1 MSDILAVFTQNI
13 LPILIVA
20 SFGFALQRVYQI
32 DKRALSSVVFNCL
45 GPCLVF
51 TSLVKSQLPAEQLLL
66 LMGFALISL
75 LTMGLVAWLVARGL
89 RFSRQETA
97 AFLVVVIFVN
107 GGNFGLTLN
116 QLRYGDDGLARA
128 IVFYM
133 VNTFM
138 AYTLGVFIASSGEL
152 SPRQALAR
160 LGRLPA
166 VYAAVLAVIVYSLAI
181 PIPAPL
187 LRGLEI
193 AGSGAIPVMLI
204 ILGMQIA
211 DLRGGL
217 SLRLAVPAV
226 SVRLL
231 LGPVIGVL
239 VASVLGLQG
248 LARSTSIIE
257 ASMPTA
263 VFTIIL
269 ATEFGLQP
277 SLVTGIVVVS
287 TLLSPLTIATTIS
300 LLGL

>member
-20 SFGFALQRVYQI
+20 TFGFALQRTYQI
-32 DKRALSSVVFNCL
+32 DKRALSSIVFNCL

-51 TSLVKSQLPAEQLLL
+51 TSLVKSQLPGDELLQL
-66 LMGFALISL
+66 MAFAIVSL
-75 LTMGLVAWLVARGL
+75 LGMGVLGWLLARGL
-89 RFSRQETA
+89 RFSRMETA

-116 QLRYGDDGLARA
+116 QLRYGDAGLARA

-133 VNTFM
+133 VNTFL

-152 SPRQALAR
+152 SARQALAR
-160 LGRLPA
+160 LGKLPA
-166 VYAAVLAVIVYSLAI
+166 VYAAVLAIIVYSFAI

-193 AGSGAIPVMLI
+193 AGSGAIPVMLV

-217 SLRLAVPAV
+217 SWRLALPAV

-231 LGPVIGVL
+231 LGPVMGLL
-239 VASVLGLQG
+239 VATVLGLQG
-248 LARSTSIIE
+248 LSRSTSIIE

-277 SLVTGIVVVS
+277 AIVTGIVVVS
-287 TLLSPLTIATTIS
+287 TLLSPLTIATTIT

>member
-20 SFGFALQRVYQI
+20 TFGFALQRTYQI
-32 DKRALSSVVFNCL
+32 DKRALSSIVFNCL

-51 TSLVKSQLPAEQLLL
+51 TSLVKSQLPGEELLQL
-66 LMGFALISL
+66 MAFAIVSL
-75 LTMGLVAWLVARGL
+75 LGMGVLGWLLARGL
-89 RFSRQETA
+89 RFSRMETA

-116 QLRYGDDGLARA
+116 QLRYGDAGLARA

-133 VNTFM
+133 VNTFL

-152 SPRQALAR
+152 SARQALAR
-160 LGRLPA
+160 LGKLPA
-166 VYAAVLAVIVYSLAI
+166 VYAAVLAIIVYSFAI

-193 AGSGAIPVMLI
+193 AGSGAIPVMLV

-217 SLRLAVPAV
+217 SWRLALPAV

-231 LGPVIGVL
+231 LGPVMGLL
-239 VASVLGLQG
+239 VATVLGLQG
-248 LARSTSIIE
+248 LSRSTSIIE

-269 ATEFGLQP
+269 ATESGLQP
-277 SLVTGIVVVS
+277 AIVTGIVVVS
-287 TLLSPLTIATTIS
+287 TLLSPLTIATTIT

>member
-20 SFGFALQRVYQI
+20 TFGFALQRTYQI
-32 DKRALSSVVFNCL
+32 DKRALSSIVFNCL

-51 TSLVKSQLPAEQLLL
+51 TSLVKSQLPGEELLQL
-66 LMGFALISL
+66 MAFAIVSL
-75 LTMGLVAWLVARGL
+75 LGMGVLGWLLARGL
-89 RFSRQETA
+89 RFSRMETA

-116 QLRYGDDGLARA
+116 QLRYGDAGLARA

-133 VNTFM
+133 VNTFL

-152 SPRQALAR
+152 SARQALAR
-160 LGRLPA
+160 LGKLPA
-166 VYAAVLAVIVYSLAI
+166 VYAAVLAIIVYSFAI

-187 LRGLEI
+187 LRGMEI
-193 AGSGAIPVMLI
+193 AGAGAIPVMLV

-217 SLRLAVPAV
+217 SWRLALPAV

-231 LGPVIGVL
+231 LGPVMGL
-239 VASVLGLQG
+239 LAATVLGLQG
-248 LARSTSIIE
+248 LSRSTSIIE

-277 SLVTGIVVVS
+277 AIVTGIVVVS
-287 TLLSPLTIATTIS
+287 TLLSPLTIATTIT

>member
-20 SFGFALQRVYQI
+20 TFGFALQRTYQI
-32 DKRALSSVVFNCL
+32 DKRALSSIVFNCL

-51 TSLVKSQLPAEQLLL
+51 TSLVKSQLPGDELLQL
-66 LMGFALISL
+66 MAFAIVSL
-75 LTMGLVAWLVARGL
+75 LGMGVLGWLLARGL
-89 RFSRQETA
+89 RFSRMETA

-116 QLRYGDDGLARA
+116 QLRYGDAGLARA

-133 VNTFM
+133 VNTFL

-152 SPRQALAR
+152 SARQALAR
-160 LGRLPA
+160 LGKLPA
-166 VYAAVLAVIVYSLAI
+166 VYAAVLAIIVYSFAI
-181 PIPAPL
+181 PLPAPL

-193 AGSGAIPVMLI
+193 AGSGAIPVMLV

-217 SLRLAVPAV
+217 SWRLALPAV

-231 LGPVIGVL
+231 LGPVMGLL
-239 VASVLGLQG
+239 VATVLGLQG
-248 LARSTSIIE
+248 LSRSTSIIE

-277 SLVTGIVVVS
+277 AIVTGIVVVS
-287 TLLSPLTIATTIS
+287 TLLSPLTIATTIT

>member
-20 SFGFALQRVYQI
+20 TFGFALQRTYQI
-32 DKRALSSVVFNCL
+32 DKRALSSIVFNCL

-51 TSLVKSQLPAEQLLL
+51 TSLVKSQLPGEELLQL
-66 LMGFALISL
+66 MAFAVVSL
-75 LTMGLVAWLVARGL
+75 LGMGVLAWILARSF
-89 RFSRQETA
+89 RFSRMETA

-116 QLRYGDDGLARA
+116 QLRYGEAGLARA

-133 VNTFM
+133 VNTFL
-138 AYTLGVFIASSGEL
+138 AYTLGVFIASSGQL
-152 SPRQALAR
+152 SAREALAR
-160 LGRLPA
+160 LGKLPA
-166 VYAAVLAVIVYSLAI
+166 VYAAVLAIIVYSFAI

-187 LRGLEI
+187 LRGMEI
-193 AGSGAIPVMLI
+193 AGAGAIPVMLV

-217 SLRLAVPAV
+217 SWRLALPAV

-231 LGPVIGVL
+231 LGPVMGL
-239 VASVLGLQG
+239 LAATVLGLQG
-248 LARSTSIIE
+248 LSRSTSIIE

-277 SLVTGIVVVS
+277 SIVTGIVVVS
-287 TLLSPLTIATTIS
+287 TLLSPLTIATTIT

>member
-20 SFGFALQRVYQI
+20 TFGFALQRTYQI
-32 DKRALSSVVFNCL
+32 DKRALSSIVFNCL

-51 TSLVKSQLPAEQLLL
+51 SSLVKSQLPGEELLQL
-66 LMGFALISL
+66 MAFAVLSL
-75 LTMGLVAWLVARGL
+75 LGMGVLAWLLARGL
-89 RFSRQETA
+89 RFSRPETA

-116 QLRYGDDGLARA
+116 QLRYGDEGLARA

-152 SPRQALAR
+152 SARQALAR
-160 LGRLPA
+160 LGKLPA
-166 VYAAVLAVIVYSLAI
+166 IYAAVLAVIVYSFAI
-181 PIPAPL
+181 PLPAPL
-187 LRGLEI
+187 LRGIEI

-217 SLRLAVPAV
+217 SWRLAVPAV

-231 LGPVIGVL
+231 VGPIMGVL
-239 VASVLGLQG
+239 VATLLGLQG
-248 LARSTSIIE
+248 LSRSTSIIE

-277 SLVTGIVVVS
+277 TLVTGIVVIS
-287 TLLSPLTIATTIS
+287 TLLSPLTVATVIS

>member
-20 SFGFALQRVYQI
+20 TFGFALQRTYQI
-32 DKRALSSVVFNCL
+32 DKRALSSIVFNCL

-51 TSLVKSQLPAEQLLL
+51 TSLVKSQLPGEELLQL
-66 LMGFALISL
+66 MAFAIVSL
-75 LTMGLVAWLVARGL
+75 LGMGVLGWLLARGL
-89 RFSRQETA
+89 RFSRMETA

-116 QLRYGDDGLARA
+116 QLRYGDAGLARA

-133 VNTFM
+133 VNTFL

-152 SPRQALAR
+152 SARQALAR
-160 LGRLPA
+160 LGKLPA
-166 VYAAVLAVIVYSLAI
+166 VYAAVLAIIVYSFAI
-181 PIPAPL
+181 PLPAPL

-193 AGSGAIPVMLI
+193 AGSGAIPVMLV

-217 SLRLAVPAV
+217 SWRLALPAV

-231 LGPVIGVL
+231 LGPVMGLL
-239 VASVLGLQG
+239 VATVLGLQG
-248 LARSTSIIE
+248 LSRSTSIIE

-277 SLVTGIVVVS
+277 AIVTGIVVVS
-287 TLLSPLTIATTIS
+287 TLLSPLTIATTIT

>member
-20 SFGFALQRVYQI
+20 TFGFALQRTYQI
-32 DKRALSSVVFNCL
+32 DKRALSSIVFNCL

-51 TSLVKSQLPAEQLLL
+51 TSLVKSQLPGEELLQL
-66 LMGFALISL
+66 MAFAIVSL
-75 LTMGLVAWLVARGL
+75 LGMGVLGWLLARGL
-89 RFSRQETA
+89 RFSRMETA

-116 QLRYGDDGLARA
+116 QLRYGDAGLARA

-133 VNTFM
+133 VNTFL

-152 SPRQALAR
+152 SARQALAR
-160 LGRLPA
+160 LGKLPA
-166 VYAAVLAVIVYSLAI
+166 VYAAVLAIIVYSFAI
-181 PIPAPL
+181 PLPAPL

-193 AGSGAIPVMLI
+193 AGSGAIPVMLV

-217 SLRLAVPAV
+217 SWRLALPAV

-231 LGPVIGVL
+231 LGPVMGLL
-239 VASVLGLQG
+239 VATVLGLQG
-248 LARSTSIIE
+248 L
-257 ASMPTA
+257 
-263 VFTIIL
+263 
-269 ATEFGLQP
+269 
-277 SLVTGIVVVS
+277 
-287 TLLSPLTIATTIS
+287 
-300 LLGL
+300 

>member
-20 SFGFALQRVYQI
+20 TLGFALQRTYQI
-32 DKRALSSVVFNCL
+32 DKRALSSIVFNCL

-51 TSLVKSQLPAEQLLL
+51 TSLVKSQLPGDELLQL
-66 LMGFALISL
+66 MAFAIVSL
-75 LTMGLVAWLVARGL
+75 LGMGVLGWLLARGL
-89 RFSRQETA
+89 RFSRMETA

-116 QLRYGDDGLARA
+116 QLRYGDAGLARA

-133 VNTFM
+133 VNTFL

-152 SPRQALAR
+152 SARQALAR
-160 LGRLPA
+160 LGKLPA
-166 VYAAVLAVIVYSLAI
+166 VYAAVLAIIVYSFAI

-193 AGSGAIPVMLI
+193 AGSGAIPVMLV

-217 SLRLAVPAV
+217 SWRLALPAV

-231 LGPVIGVL
+231 LGPVMGLL
-239 VASVLGLQG
+239 VATVLGLQG
-248 LARSTSIIE
+248 LSRSTSIIE

-277 SLVTGIVVVS
+277 AIVTGIVVVS
-287 TLLSPLTIATTIS
+287 TLLSPLTIATTIT